1 VDAAARLGPA
11 DSAALAQVAST
22 LCYVLRHDSKLC
34 DNADVLG
41 QHLHRSLMGP
51 RTPAM
56 AVMRLVLLLVEQLQ
70 ACQAINSVQV
80 GLFPCMVS
88 TFTPSVSAQQC

>member
-11 DSAALAQVAST
+11 DGAALAQVANT

-41 QHLHRSLMGP
+41 QHLHRTLLGP
-51 RTPAM
+51 RGPAM
-56 AVMRLVLLLVEQLQ
+56 AVLRLVLLLVEQLQ

-80 GLFPCMVS
+80 GVL
-88 TFTPSVSAQQC
+88 PSLV